1 MHKYGTSSLLGEEI
15 KLKKNRYLLCL
26 LLCGFLLYY
35 GAPRLSIHAE
45 GAQGIFSLAWLAF
58 ALMVIAGNLTG
69 LLYSPKRQGQKPQ
82 IERRGKKKSRS
93 FH

>member
-1 MHKYGTSSLLGEEI
+1 M
-15 KLKKNRYLLCL
+15 KKNRYLLCL

-35 GAPRLSIHAE
+35 GVPRLSIHAG
-45 GAQGIFSLAWLAF
+45 GAEGIFSLAWLAF

-69 LLYSPKRQGQKPQ
+69 LLYSPKRQGQKPNV
-82 IERRGKKKSRS
+82 ERRVKKKSRS